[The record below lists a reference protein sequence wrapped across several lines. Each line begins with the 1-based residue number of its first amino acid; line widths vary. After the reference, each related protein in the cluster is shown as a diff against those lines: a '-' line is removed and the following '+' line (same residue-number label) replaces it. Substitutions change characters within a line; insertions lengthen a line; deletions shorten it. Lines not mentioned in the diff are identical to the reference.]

1 MEGFFNARFRV
12 YIDSLMPDC
21 CGPSQADINQLN
33 QSNSL
38 TTATTTTTNN
48 NNYYYHYHHNFYK
61 VVASWQSLYNL

>member
-1 MEGFFNARFRV
+1 
-12 YIDSLMPDC
+12 MPDC